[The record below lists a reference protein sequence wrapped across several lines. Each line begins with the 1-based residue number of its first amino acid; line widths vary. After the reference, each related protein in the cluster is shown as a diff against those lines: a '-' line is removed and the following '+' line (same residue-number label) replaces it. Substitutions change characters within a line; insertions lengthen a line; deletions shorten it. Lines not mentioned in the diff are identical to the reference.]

1 MEKLQPNRQRA
12 KNAIILIYIVF
23 ILEIITLISD
33 YFQYDLLQTFKNGG
47 GGSMEAADANDA
59 RVQIIAIIYL
69 ITFLISAI
77 TFIQWFR
84 RAYFNLHMKV
94 NHLSHT
100 EGWAAGSW
108 FVPIISLYMP
118 YNIMKELYMETKEL
132 LTKKGLLDS
141 ENLTTNSL
149 GLWWTL
155 WIINNIIG
163 QVVWR
168 YPGETIDELIGG
180 TVASMLGSVIGI
192 VLALITVKVIKE
204 YSDIEPLLNKIND
217 EESITTQI
225 TPKLN

>member
-1 MEKLQPNRQRA
+1 MEKIQPNRQRA

-23 ILEIITLISD
+23 ILEIITLISY

>member
-23 ILEIITLISD
+23 ILEIITLISA

-47 GGSMEAADANDA
+47 NVSMEAADANDV
-59 RVQIIAIIYL
+59 RVQIIAIIYV